1 MRRNRPPP
9 RGHTNMASAKD
20 HLPVARRRML
30 REPDGRVRYLTDE
43 DEPRLMKKFTADEDR
58 ERVAVEK

>member
-1 MRRNRPPP
+1 M
-9 RGHTNMASAKD
+9 
-20 HLPVARRRML
+20 ARRRML

-58 ERVAVEK
+58 ERVAVEQ